1 MTRPPRPDF
10 RRGPF
15 PWLTDERQAGPHF
28 WPVVSPWGLGSLGLL
43 MLGAAALFVVIGMT
57 SGDQERLMAGI
68 FIAILPGGA
77 GAVALVMAI
86 IRWRWFRGAR
96 RSRPTPPRESN
107 VPDHPA
113 LDGDR
118 NQHRRASR

>member
-96 RSRPTPPRESN
+96 RSRPTPPR
-107 VPDHPA
+107 
-113 LDGDR
+113 
-118 NQHRRASR
+118 

>member
-86 IRWRWFRGAR
+86 IRWRWFRGVR
-96 RSRPTPPRESN
+96 RSRPTPARESS
-107 VPDHPA
+107 VPDHPT
-113 LDGDR
+113 LDGGR
-118 NQHRRASR
+118 NEHRRASR